1 MEGRSVVLSDWTGQR
16 DLADLERRWLDR
28 RRLLAARPAIFT
40 ARPRHE
46 MSSAPFREIRWHA
59 LNRT

>member
-40 ARPRHE
+40 ARPRGMRCLVPHFVRFGGT
-46 MSSAPFREIRWHA
+46 P
-59 LNRT
+59 